1 MYSDI
6 RHLFFDLDRTL
17 WDFETNSREALSE
30 IFQEWKLAERG
41 VGSLEAF
48 LQAYISNNDLC
59 WDLYRKNLISKADL
73 RTRRFSLTLASFDL
87 EDEPL
92 AEALGDAYVV
102 RSPQK
107 TALFPGTHETLEALS
122 ARYVLHIITNGFE
135 EVQHVKLA
143 STGLK
148 EYFRQVIT
156 SEMAGSKK
164 PDPAIF
170 DFALKKAGAAPFQS
184 MMIGDDP
191 AVDVLG
197 ALESGMAGVLFDPEG
212 IHAKDSRFPAI
223 KRLDE
228 LTGML
233 GVGCQG

>member
-1 MYSDI
+1 VYSDI
-6 RHLFFDLDRTL
+6 RHIFFDLDRTL

-30 IFQEWKLAERG
+30 IFLDWKLAEKG

-87 EDEPL
+87 EDESL
-92 AEALGDAYVV
+92 AEALGDAYVLC
-102 RSPQK
+102 SPQK
-107 TALFPGTHETLEALS
+107 TALFPGAHETLVTLS
-122 ARYVLHIITNGFE
+122 QRYELHIITNGFE
-135 EVQHVKLA
+135 EVQHLKLT

-148 EYFRQVIT
+148 KYFKHVIT

-170 DFALKKAGAAPFQS
+170 DFALKKSGAAPFQS
-184 MMIGDDP
+184 LMIGDDP
-191 AVDVLG
+191 TVDVLG
-197 ALESGMAGVLFDPEG
+197 AIDSGMQAILFDPEAV
-212 IHAKDSRFPAI
+212 HAKNSRFRVI
-223 KRLDE
+223 KHLGE
-228 LTGML
+228 LPGML
-233 GVGCQG
+233 GV